1 MLVNYLT
8 YLKFLNDR
16 LEKFFEKQ
24 KPYICC
30 QKGCGMCCRNAQFPY
45 SQMELSYLLQGLW
58 ALDLDTKKLIS
69 ANIKKLQQDRLNF
82 KGERFLYDC
91 PFLIN
96 NVCSVYEYR
105 GIVCRT
111 FGLLYTGIDGRIK
124 VPFCSFQGYNYAN
137 VLTDDGSQISSEKFE
152 KLGIQEEPVA
162 FNISYEFL
170 TNPDFE
176 RGFNFSFGEKRPVIE
191 WFIKTEDK
199 TDEQIT
205 INFQIS

>member
-30 QKGCGMCCRNAQFPY
+30 QNGCGMCCRNAQFPY

-82 KGERFLYDC
+82 KRERFLYDC

-152 KLGIQEEPVA
+152 KLGIPEEPVA

>member
-45 SQMELSYLLQGLW
+45 SQMELSYLLHGLW

-82 KGERFLYDC
+82 KRERFLYDC

-124 VPFCSFQGYNYAN
+124 IPFCSFQGYNYAN
-137 VLTDDGSQISSEKFE
+137 VLTDDGSQISSKKFE
-152 KLGIQEEPVA
+152 KLGIPEEPVA

>member
-45 SQMELSYLLQGLW
+45 SQMELSYLLHGLW

-82 KGERFLYDC
+82 KRERFLYDC

-124 VPFCSFQGYNYAN
+124 VPFCSFKGYNYAN

-152 KLGIQEEPVA
+152 KLGIPEEPVA